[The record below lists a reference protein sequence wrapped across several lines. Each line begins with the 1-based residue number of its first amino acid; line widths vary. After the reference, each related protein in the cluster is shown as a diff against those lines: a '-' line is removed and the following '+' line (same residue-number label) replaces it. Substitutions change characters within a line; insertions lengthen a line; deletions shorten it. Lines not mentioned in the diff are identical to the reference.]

1 MPTRVLDL
9 ANSVKTHASVLSEED
24 EAKIRESL
32 DLETKQR
39 AGQLED
45 AEAAEL
51 AKRQAE
57 EQAKKEAEEAERRAA
72 VERERH
78 LREAERAK
86 RESAVAAEQR
96 SNDDLLIDLDDEP
109 EVVPA
114 QTTTKTSA
122 FSGLAAQ
129 IEENRRRA

>member
-9 ANSVKTHASVLSEED
+9 AKEFGLSNKELLARLADLKISVKTHASVLSEED

-51 AKRQAE
+51 AKR
-57 EQAKKEAEEAERRAA
+57 
-72 VERERH
+72 
-78 LREAERAK
+78 
-86 RESAVAAEQR
+86 
-96 SNDDLLIDLDDEP
+96 
-109 EVVPA
+109 
-114 QTTTKTSA
+114 
-122 FSGLAAQ
+122 
-129 IEENRRRA
+129 